1 MKLFVDTNVLLDI
14 LLKRKPYCSS
24 SKKALLL
31 NNMRD
36 ELFFSAK
43 SATDIHYILRKAVG
57 ESESRIALG
66 KLFQTVNCVNTEAN
80 DILCGLVNDFP
91 DFEDSVAEAIA
102 VRIGAN
108 CIITRNKKDFSRS
121 RLPVYTPE
129 EYIKMYD
136 R

>member
-43 SATDIHYILRKAVG
+43 SATDIHYILRKSMGSFEAQ
-57 ESESRIALG
+57 IHIG
-66 KLFQTVNCVNTEAN
+66 KLCTLLTCVSTDTN
-80 DILCGLVNDFP
+80 DILCGIVNDFA
-91 DFEDSVAEAIA
+91 DFEAAVLEATA

-121 RLPVYTPE
+121 RIPVYTPE
-129 EYIKMYD
+129 EYIKVYS
-136 R
+136 

>member
-43 SATDIHYILRKAVG
+43 SVTDIHYILRKAVG

>member
-57 ESESRIALG
+57 EFESRIALG

-129 EYIKMYD
+129 EYVKMYD